1 MLKLKINNEDVRV
14 PEGITVMVAARMKG
28 FDVPSMCYRDGKPH
42 FSSCMICMV
51 KDNKSGKLFPSC
63 SVKAVEGMDI
73 ITRDEEIEE
82 SRKTALE
89 LLLSE
94 HTGDCEAPC
103 QVTCPAHMDIPLMNR
118 LLAEGNFE
126 AALEVIKRDIA
137 LPAVFGRI
145 CPAPCEGACR
155 RKTIDSAVS
164 ICLLKRYAG
173 DHDMDAAHNYLPEK
187 APSNGKKVA
196 IIGAGPAGLAAA
208 YYLQLRGYQCDVYFR
223 GRQPGGSLWN
233 EVSNG
238 VLPEPV
244 LDFEIGRIRELGA
257 WMYPY
262 TYVDP
267 EHFREICGKF
277 DAVLVAT
284 GSGETGVETWGLAM
298 TDKGIAADKGSY
310 ATARDKVFAAGSAV
324 RNSKLAIRTLGQ
336 GKEAAFSI
344 DQYLKGEAV
353 KGEPFMFNSRF
364 GKLLPEEFLEYLKE
378 SVQDNRLEPADP
390 SNGFTKEEVMQ
401 EAARCMHCDCRE
413 ITGCKLR
420 LLSDEYKASQKRYW
434 SEDRRLVRKRHFGS
448 PQVKES
454 LPAGNGSSPGS
465 ILKAIE
471 QNGNIFVIYEPNKCV
486 KCGICVRIT
495 EEHKEKFGMSFI
507 GRGFDVVVGVPFG
520 EALENGLEKVAL
532 QVVEECP
539 TGALTK
545 K

>member
-1 MLKLKINNEDVRV
+1 MPKLKINNEEVRV
-14 PEGITVMVAARMKG
+14 PEGITVMAAARMKG

-42 FSSCMICMV
+42 FTSCMICMV

-73 ITRDEEIEE
+73 ITRDDEIEE

-118 LLAEGNFE
+118 LLAEGKFGE
-126 AALEVIKRDIA
+126 ALKVVKKDIA
-137 LPAVFGRI
+137 LPGVFGRI

-155 RKTIDSAVS
+155 RKTVDAPVS

-173 DHDMDAAHNYLPEK
+173 DHEMDAADHFLPEK
-187 APSNGKKVA
+187 EPANGKKVV

-233 EVSNG
+233 EVKKG
-238 VLPEPV
+238 VLPEQV
-244 LDFEIGRIRELGA
+244 LEYEIGLIRDLGA
-257 WMYPY
+257 WMYPH

-267 EHFREICGKF
+267 EHFREICRKF

-284 GSGETGVETWGLAM
+284 GSGETGVENWGLEM
-298 TDKGIAADKGSY
+298 TDKGIAASGSNY
-310 ATARDKVFAAGSAV
+310 ATAHAKIFAAGSAV
-324 RNSKLAIRTLGQ
+324 KYSKLAIRALGQ

-344 DQYLKGEAV
+344 DQYLEGQDV
-353 KGEPFMFNSRF
+353 KGAPLLFNSRF
-364 GKLLPEEFLEYLKE
+364 GKLVPEEITEYLKE
-378 SVQDNRLEPADP
+378 SVEGQRLDPADLMK
-390 SNGFTKEEVMQ
+390 GFTKEEVML
-401 EAARCMHCDCRE
+401 EAKRCMHCDCRQ
-413 ITGCKLR
+413 ITDCKLR
-420 LLSDEYKASQKRYW
+420 LLSDEYRANQKRYW

-448 PQVKES
+448 PGEKKS
-454 LPAGNGSSPGS
+454 LPDITAPGS
-465 ILKAIE
+465 ILHASE
-471 QNGNIFVIYEPNKCV
+471 HAGDIFVIYEPNKCI

-495 EEHKEKFGMSFI
+495 EEHREKFGMSFI
-507 GRGFDVVVGVPFG
+507 GRGFDVVIGVPFG
-520 EALENGLEKVAL
+520 EALEHGLEKVAG
-532 QVVEECP
+532 QVVAECP
-539 TGALTK
+539 TGALTSK
-545 K
+545 